1 MNKMDDLFSRLQAQQ
16 PPVIDDPDEL
26 TERIM
31 QRIEGS
37 MRNGSGESVE
47 ADSRVC
53 PNGSRRPTLFVALR
67 ALSSAAAI
75 WLIGVFFY
83 VYSVPARQ
91 SQPTAMSATLSSVGN
106 PQLMSSTLQNVRTS
120 YLRSQ
125 QPQMLSYTQ
134 LKKQLYEKD

>member
-1 MNKMDDLFSRLQAQQ
+1 M
-16 PPVIDDPDEL
+16 
-26 TERIM
+26 
-31 QRIEGS
+31 
-37 MRNGSGESVE
+37 
-47 ADSRVC
+47 
-53 PNGSRRPTLFVALR
+53 FVALR

-83 VYSVPARQ
+83 VYLVPTQQ

-106 PQLMSSTLQNVRTS
+106 RQLMSSTLQNVRTS

>member
-1 MNKMDDLFSRLQAQQ
+1 MDDLFSRLQAQQ

-31 QRIEGS
+31 AQLDEGS
-37 MRNGSGESVE
+37 MRNGSGESVG

-83 VYSVPARQ
+83 VYSVPTRQ
-91 SQPTAMSATLSSVGN
+91 PQPTAMSATQSWVGN
-106 PQLMSSTLQNVRTS
+106 SQLLSSTLQNVRTS
-120 YLRSQ
+120 YQRSQ

>member
-1 MNKMDDLFSRLQAQQ
+1 MDDLFSRLQAQQ

-31 QRIEGS
+31 QGVQGLHAPAERLAFK
-37 MRNGSGESVE
+37 VQ
-47 ADSRVC
+47 D
-53 PNGSRRPTLFVALR
+53 SRRPTLFVALR

-83 VYSVPARQ
+83 VYSVPTRQ
-91 SQPTAMSATLSSVGN
+91 PQPTAMSATQSWVGN
-106 PQLMSSTLQNVRTS
+106 PQLLSSTLQNVRTS
-120 YLRSQ
+120 YQRSQ

>member
-1 MNKMDDLFSRLQAQQ
+1 MDDLFSRLQAQQ

-31 QRIEGS
+31 AQLDEGS
-37 MRNGSGESVE
+37 MRNGSGESVG